1 MSNEIDIPDFS
12 KLDRR
17 KALET
22 LATAGTGAIL
32 IPGIAS
38 ADPEQGKTNSRN
50 NKNKGIEEKLSEEYL
65 AELDDSDIGV
75 VKNLATDDIEFATTT
90 DTQSSEYDIQPT
102 TQREIELLPENDYL
116 YLSLALADGPSS
128 VELRFANSVLIEGN
142 LPNGSFSK
150 RRMCGDVGFAH
161 GCMEMTYWDEPTND
175 FYYEIDVDYWS
186 GSWNNIH
193 ISNVVDLDDPDP

>member
-1 MSNEIDIPDFS
+1 MSNEMSIPGPS
-12 KLDRR
+12 RLDRR
-17 KALET
+17 KALKT
-22 LATAGTGAIL
+22 LATAGTGAVL

-38 ADPEQGKTNSRN
+38 ANPEQGKTNSRN
-50 NKNKGIEEKLSEEYL
+50 NKNKNIEEKLSEEYL
-65 AELDDSDIGV
+65 AELDDSDIGM

-90 DTQSSEYDIQPT
+90 DTQSTKYDIHAT

-142 LPNGSFSK
+142 LPNGSFSEQ
-150 RRMCGDVGFAH
+150 RMCGDVGFAH
-161 GCMEMTYWDEPTND
+161 GCMEMMYWDEPTND

-186 GSWNNIH
+186 GSWDNIY